1 MWIDKTPS
9 HITLIYYVKNIL
21 YTTFMTNIIYCFWTG
36 TNPMSKQRRLCL
48 EQLKKVTF
56 CDVVL
61 VTPDSLGKYLLD
73 EHPLHP
79 SFFYLSQTHKADY
92 LRTYFMRFHGGGY
105 TDIKQTTGSWLRSF
119 QQINNSDKW
128 IIGYKEIRGGVW
140 YPPLSN
146 KWCELLG
153 NCAYICKPNTPFVVE
168 LLIAGASGSGKTS
181 LLEVISGL
189 SAARSGSISWKGT
202 VMTRRQRRGLCGIVF
217 QFPERHFLGLN
228 VSQELRLGHRR
239 LGNDRQDQVLQR
251 VGLQDIP
258 RNAAPERLS
267 GGQQRRLAL
276 AVQLLR
282 GAEVLLLDEPTAGL
296 DWSVRSDVLTLL
308 SDLAEEQV
316 LIVVTHEPELFDQWD
331 SDRLRLES
339 GQLTPMTTLP

>member
-1 MWIDKTPS
+1 M
-9 HITLIYYVKNIL
+9 L
-21 YTTFMTNIIYCFWTG
+21 
-36 TNPMSKQRRLCL
+36 
-48 EQLKKVTF
+48 QLSEVTYAPATVASPVLRGASF
-56 CDVVL
+56 CAER
-61 VTPDSLGKYLLD
+61 GK
-73 EHPLHP
+73 P
-79 SFFYLSQTHKADY
+79 
-92 LRTYFMRFHGGGY
+92 
-105 TDIKQTTGSWLRSF
+105 
-119 QQINNSDKW
+119 
-128 IIGYKEIRGGVW
+128 
-140 YPPLSN
+140 
-146 KWCELLG
+146 
-153 NCAYICKPNTPFVVE
+153 

-189 SAARSGSISWKGT
+189 SAARSGSISWKGK

-239 LGNDRQDQVLQR
+239 LGSDRQDQVLQR
-251 VGLQDIP
+251 VGLQNIP

-308 SDLAEEQV
+308 SDLAQEQV